1 MAVSWDFTFLGVKE
15 AAREELKPFDKIL
28 SKGIDMLVLWPYVI
42 VMINDY
48 YGGHMKDTSVSVAK
62 GKKNFSQL
70 LKKASEEKEEI
81 TITKRGKPV
90 AVLVPY
96 KEYKKNQRL
105 NAYQKIKEARK
116 HFTRA
121 GIGAED
127 TYKRSKKQ
135 LEEKS

>member
-1 MAVSWDFTFLGVKE
+1 M
-15 AAREELKPFDKIL
+15 EE
-28 SKGIDMLVLWPYVI
+28 
-42 VMINDY
+42 
-48 YGGHMKDTSVSVAK
+48 TSVSVAK
-62 GKKNFSQL
+62 GKKHFSHL

-96 KEYKKNQRL
+96 EEYKKNQRL

-116 HFTRA
+116 HFSRA
-121 GIGAED
+121 GIKAED
-127 TYKRSKKQ
+127 TYKLSKKQ

>member
-1 MAVSWDFTFLGVKE
+1 MKE
-15 AAREELKPFDKIL
+15 
-28 SKGIDMLVLWPYVI
+28 S
-42 VMINDY
+42 
-48 YGGHMKDTSVSVAK
+48 SVSVVE
-62 GKKNFSQL
+62 GKKHFSHL
-70 LKKASEEKEEI
+70 LKKASEEKKEI

-96 KEYKKNQRL
+96 KEYKKHQRL
-105 NAYQKIKEARK
+105 NAYKKIKEARK